1 MNKINYNLFNNN
13 RFGNKLNINN
23 NLIGKFWSGFI
34 SLGLVAFILTIFEI
48 IFFFFVVIPD
58 VDKSFSEISN
68 LVQIQTIPN
77 NNDSQIM
84 LTLLKELINYENF
97 YRDKIN
103 SLVTVNSIIIILFM
117 VILLLFGWYK
127 LTNECSNSLCGN
139 IFSIVD
145 KSLLPSSLFTVGL
158 IIFFQVYF
166 YFFIAK
172 SYNYPSGNE
181 ILYAIYSQ
189 FK

>member
-1 MNKINYNLFNNN
+1 MSKIKYNLFNNVHFTN
-13 RFGNKLNINN
+13 NSNINN
-23 NLIGKFWSGFI
+23 NFIGKFWSGFI

-58 VDKSFSEISN
+58 VDKSFGEISD
-68 LVQIQTIPN
+68 LVKIQKIPN
-77 NNDSQIM
+77 SNEYQEM
-84 LTLLKELINYENF
+84 LRLLKELANYENY

-103 SLVTVNSIIIILFM
+103 GLVTVNSVIIILLM
-117 VILLLFGWYK
+117 ILLLFFGWYK
-127 LTNECSNSLCGN
+127 LTKECSNSFCGN

-145 KSLLPSSLFTVGL
+145 KSLLPSSLLTVGL

-172 SYNYPSGNE
+172 SYNYPTENE

>member
-1 MNKINYNLFNNN
+1 MSKIKYNLFNNVHFTN
-13 RFGNKLNINN
+13 NSNINN
-23 NLIGKFWSGFI
+23 NFIGKFWSGFI

-58 VDKSFSEISN
+58 VDKSFSEISD
-68 LVQIQTIPN
+68 LVRIQKIPN
-77 NNDSQIM
+77 SDEYQEM
-84 LTLLKELINYENF
+84 LRLLKELANYENY

-103 SLVTVNSIIIILFM
+103 GLVTVNSVIIILLM
-117 VILLLFGWYK
+117 ILLLFFGWYK
-127 LTNECSNSLCGN
+127 LTKECSNSFCGN
-139 IFSIVD
+139 IFSILD
-145 KSLLPSSLFTVGL
+145 KSLLPSSLLTVGL

-172 SYNYPSGNE
+172 SYNYPTENE